1 MHSPRDTMSI
11 IESILIFLTIIVC
24 YAGTAYI
31 LHKKGI
37 LKKHN
42 VSFYGPA
49 LMWRTQKG
57 IQYLKNRA
65 RYVRFWRFYGNI
77 SIIFCFI
84 TMILMTTLMIIT
96 AWLVFG
102 FTPAQ
107 RNALPGPEVALVL
120 PGINPIL
127 PLDYLGY
134 VLLGLLIAIIV
145 HEFSHGILSLVNKIK
160 VKSLGILYLIVPI
173 GAFCEPDE
181 EEVKKTQILPRM
193 RIYAA
198 GPAAN
203 FVVVLLSIFVFSGVF
218 LSGVQPVDNGAI
230 VFTVDTD
237 SPAENIGIETST
249 IITNVNN
256 TVINTGNDYFNAWNN
271 TKANQTINISYIK
284 SGTLHRTQVLLLDKY
299 EEYGKRSTIYV
310 NNESYKGKGY
320 LGVQSLLRDSVFRE
334 HLAIL
339 KNPLFDFP
347 RGLLTFYS
355 LPLLGYFAGYN
366 PIIPPFTE
374 TYQITGPLSI
384 LPPSVFWTTVNAIYW
399 IFWLNLA
406 VCLFNVLPMVP
417 LDGGFLF
424 NDAIRAGITRFKK
437 EIKEEI
443 KEKIIK
449 NVSLVI
455 SLLILGLILIPFIF
469 KYL

>member
-1 MHSPRDTMSI
+1 MSI
-11 IESILIFLTIIVC
+11 IESILIFIAIIVV
-24 YAGTAYI
+24 YAGIVFLLY
-31 LHKKGI
+31 KKGV

-42 VSFYGPA
+42 ISFYGPA
-49 LMWRTQKG
+49 LMWRTEKG
-57 IQYLKNRA
+57 IQFLKNRA
-65 RYVRFWRFYGNI
+65 KHERFWKIYGNT

-84 TMILMTTLMIIT
+84 TMVLMTALMIMT

-127 PLDYLGY
+127 PLEYLGY
-134 VLLGLLIAIIV
+134 VLLGLVIAIMA
-145 HEFSHGILSLVNKIK
+145 HEFSHGILALADKLK

-173 GAFCEPDE
+173 GAFCEPDD
-181 EEVKKTQILPRM
+181 EEVKKARILSRM

-203 FVVVLLSIFVFSGVF
+203 FVVVLLSVLLFSAVFMSA
-218 LSGVQPVDNGAI
+218 VQPGAGGAI
-230 VFTVDTD
+230 VFTVDAD
-237 SPAENIGIETST
+237 SPASQIGLQTGVT
-249 IITNVNN
+249 ITRVND
-256 TVINTGNDYFNAWNN
+256 TVIHTGDEYFNAWNN
-271 TKANQTINISYIK
+271 TNANQTVNIMYMK
-284 SGTLHRTQVLLLDKY
+284 SGTLHTTQVLLGDKY
-299 EEYGKRSTIYV
+299 VEYAKRTTIYV

-320 LGVQSLLRDSVFRE
+320 LGVQSLLRDSVFQE

-339 KNPLFDFP
+339 KNPFFDFP

-366 PIIPPFTE
+366 PIVAPFTDS
-374 TYQITGPLSI
+374 YVITGSLGVLPTPL
-384 LPPSVFWTTVNAIYW
+384 FWLIINAIYW

-406 VCLFNVLPMVP
+406 VSLFNVLPMVP

-424 NDAIRAGITRFKK
+424 NDGVRAAIIRLKK
-437 EIKEEI
+437 GIKEET
-443 KEKIIK
+443 KEKIVK
-449 NVSLVI
+449 NVSLAI
-455 SLLILGLILIPFIF
+455 SLVILGLILLPFFI
-469 KYL
+469 KYV